1 MYHAVDLIESDRDYH
16 RFVWRCYPNQPL
28 RDYRMTRI
36 TFGVSASPFAANM
49 AVRQNAIDHISEFPL
64 AAETVLTSF
73 YVDDGLTVADS
84 IDEAISLQKQLQT
97 LFAKGGFLLRR
108 WNSISPSV
116 VEQINPELRDSQNV
130 LSIMESPGYTKHLG

>member
-1 MYHAVDLIESDRDYH
+1 MYHAVDLIKSDHDYH
-16 RFVWRCYPNQPL
+16 RFVWRCNPNQPL

-36 TFGVSASPFAANM
+36 TFGVSASPFPANM
-49 AVRQNAIDHISEFPL
+49 AVRQNAIDHINEFPL
-64 AAETVLTSF
+64 AAEAVLTSF

-108 WNSISPSV
+108 WNSISLSV